1 MVENEPDPEKMKKLK
16 PRDCS
21 VYELEQFLIT
31 HRCPLPEVEKRNTT
45 MHVQKLVALAELTL
59 RQQNREFIEFKST
72 GIKKLMGTVVKKV
85 RGKSGQNVDYQSS
98 EATVSTYTSDEVTS
112 DEPIYD
118 AISDLDSETPLIRS
132 THPHV
137 MLNHKPTILHPHNFD
152 SPIQMVTQVPRAQLP
167 PAQENMLS
175 ACNNNIT
182 RESPIP
188 RVRREAYNQEF
199 SKTHLVDPFPSRSYP
214 TRPSNLPPPPPS
226 MLQPQQAMSGRV
238 INNHTQF
245 DTQFESA
252 FEHSSDQTAPGF
264 NAQNKV
270 NAQNGV
276 QGVNHD
282 PPHQHFFQSTPVVP
296 TQFHQ
301 PNNAELKKVT
311 FQNPTST
318 KSEESFRVNNTVPQS
333 DKPFRS
339 KFMTKFCERTV
350 NIETYVSAVD
360 RWRKSNNV
368 SVESAVSV
376 ALGNFSNL
384 ELSNH
389 IANSLTPQAY
399 SDFDSFRAQMK
410 QHLGKTTN
418 EWYDIFDSAT
428 RMSSETT
435 FVYFARLQNTLKL
448 SLNITS
454 LSDEHKRVVSR
465 KFLKT
470 IHPTLRSHL
479 EARDTMPS
487 FEELPQVAGRIET
500 ALKLPKGSVA
510 TVNAINAQLKCDLCK
525 KPGHTLTQCWGN
537 PLNDNFDLEKF
548 RKLLHIPSKNSKN

>member
-1 MVENEPDPEKMKKLK
+1 M
-16 PRDCS
+16 
-21 VYELEQFLIT
+21 YELEQFLIT
-31 HRCPLPEVEKRNTT
+31 HRCPLPEVEKRNTST
-45 MHVQKLVALAELTL
+45 HVQKLVALAELTL
-59 RQQNREFIEFKST
+59 RQQNRKFIEFKST
-72 GIKKLMGTVVKKV
+72 GLKKFMGTVVNKV
-85 RGKSGQNVDYQSS
+85 RGKSAQNVDYSDS
-98 EATVSTYTSDEVTS
+98 EATGSTYTSGEVT

-118 AISDLDSETPLIRS
+118 IVSDLDSTTPLLSS
-132 THPHV
+132 THPQV
-137 MLNHKPTILHPHNFD
+137 KLNRKPTILHPHNFD
-152 SPIQMVTQVPRAQLP
+152 APIEMVDQVPRAQLP

-175 ACNNNIT
+175 ACYNNAR

-188 RVRREAYNQEF
+188 MGRRHANYNEF
-199 SKTHLVDPFPSRSYP
+199 DRTHLVNGFSSRP
-214 TRPSNLPPPPPS
+214 NLTRPSNLPPPPPG
-226 MLQPQQAMSGRV
+226 MLDPPQTMSGV
-238 INNHTQF
+238 GYQNNAHV
-245 DTQFESA
+245 DTPFKSA
-252 FEHSSDQTAPGF
+252 VDYAPEHVAPS
-264 NAQNKV
+264 V
-270 NAQNGV
+270 NIQSGV
-276 QGVNHD
+276 KGVPHD
-282 PPHQHFFQSTPVVP
+282 PTRQHLFHSTPISP
-296 TQFHQ
+296 NHLQQ
-301 PNNAELKKVT
+301 PSLTPAKKVE
-311 FQNPTST
+311 FQKPA
-318 KSEESFRVNNTVPQS
+318 NTES
-333 DKPFRS
+333 DKVVESHHNDYQSEKPYRS
-339 KFMTKFCERTV
+339 KFITKFCERTV

-368 SVESAVSV
+368 SVESAISV

-389 IANSLTPQAY
+389 IANSLTPEAY
-399 SDFDSFRAQMK
+399 TDFDSFRAQMK

-487 FEELPQVAGRIET
+487 FEDLPQVAGRIET

-510 TVNAINAQLKCDLCK
+510 TVNAINPQLKCDLCK
-525 KPGHTLTQCWGN
+525 KTGHTLSACWGN
-537 PLNDNFDLEKF
+537 PLNENFDLEKF
-548 RKLLHIPSKNSKN
+548 RNQLHVQLQIPSKTSKN